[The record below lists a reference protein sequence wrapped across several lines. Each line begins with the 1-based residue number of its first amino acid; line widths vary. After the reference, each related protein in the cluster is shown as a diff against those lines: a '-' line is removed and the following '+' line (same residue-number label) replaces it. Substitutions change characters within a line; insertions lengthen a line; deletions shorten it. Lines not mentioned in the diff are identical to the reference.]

1 MIFNK
6 YIKPKPFNKILV
18 EKVKEFGGSAMLQK
32 MGSLMNINS
41 TNIFEGNQN
50 NTNENVFFE

>member
-6 YIKPKPFNKILV
+6 YIKPKPFNKIFV

-32 MGSLMNINS
+32 MSILMNINNS
-41 TNIFEGNQN
+41 NIFEGN
-50 NTNENVFFE
+50 